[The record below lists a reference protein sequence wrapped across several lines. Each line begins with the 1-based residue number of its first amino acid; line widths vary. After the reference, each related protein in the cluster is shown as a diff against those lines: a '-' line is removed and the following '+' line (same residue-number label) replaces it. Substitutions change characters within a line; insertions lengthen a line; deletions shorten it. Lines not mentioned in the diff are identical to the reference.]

1 MAGAKVCKCK
11 GPGAVEKI
19 KLEHVNSQQVEDIR
33 LQGDVG
39 VDQRMP

>member
-11 GPGAVEKI
+11 GPGAVEKT
-19 KLEHVNSQQVEDIR
+19 KLEHVNSWGVEDIR
-33 LQGDVG
+33 LQGTVG